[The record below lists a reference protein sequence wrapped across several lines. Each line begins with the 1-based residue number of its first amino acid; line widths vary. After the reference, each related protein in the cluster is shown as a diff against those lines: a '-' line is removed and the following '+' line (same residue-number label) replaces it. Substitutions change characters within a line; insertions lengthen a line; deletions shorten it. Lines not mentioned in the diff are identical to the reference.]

1 MIKCCINSLYF
12 RHYNAVAHQ
21 QKLLLLLPS
30 LRQADQTIR
39 KFWTKIHKEGGI
51 TMNKLFVEMLESISR

>member
-1 MIKCCINSLYF
+1 MFLC

-30 LRQADQTIR
+30 LRQADQIIR
-39 KFWTKIHKEGGI
+39 RFWMKVHKEGNI
-51 TMNKLFVEMLESISR
+51 TMNKLFVEMLESCSR